1 VKNRHPAIWQSRILF
16 VLIFVLQPI
25 PTRPQEMPDFGPD
38 GLAGLTLEQ
47 QEKLSWGKII
57 LPESVVM
64 TPEGKTLIEAALVFD
79 KSPEE
84 VWELLSKT
92 EDQVKYLSN
101 IKEATVIF
109 QGPTENNIEFKVKIL
124 VKTFIYRQIH
134 RFDKKNLYFYW
145 TLDPAFRSDLKE
157 LNGFWRFYPF
167 GSGKTLGRYGSR
179 LLLRFFVP
187 DSIQTALTRG
197 ELPKALQSVREYVN
211 SGGAKTRPDLAEL
224 SLSFFRPVPTKY
236 LFPGDWHD

>member
-1 VKNRHPAIWQSRILF
+1 MKNGHLAIWLSTILF
-16 VLIFVLQPI
+16 ILVFIVQPI
-25 PTRPQEMPDFGPD
+25 LTYSQEVPDFGPD

-47 QEKLSWGKII
+47 QENLSRGKII
-57 LPESVVM
+57 LPESVVK

-79 KSPEE
+79 KPPEE

-92 EDQVKYLSN
+92 EDQVKYLGN

-145 TLDPAFRSDLKE
+145 TLDPDFRSDLKE

-187 DSIQTALTRG
+187 DSIQTALTR
-197 ELPKALQSVREYVN
+197 EKLPEALQSVREYVN
-211 SGGAKTRPDLAEL
+211 SGGAKTRPDWAGP
-224 SLSFFRPVPTKY
+224 SLLFFRPVPTKY
-236 LFPGDWHD
+236 LFPDRLP